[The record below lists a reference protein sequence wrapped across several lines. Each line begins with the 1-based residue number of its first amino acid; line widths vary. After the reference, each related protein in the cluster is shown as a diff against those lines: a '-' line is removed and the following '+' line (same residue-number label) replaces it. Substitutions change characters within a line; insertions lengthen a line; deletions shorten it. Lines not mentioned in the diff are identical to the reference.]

1 MFSYKEKVS
10 KNFNYRKNCQ
20 CQGEEKANSSS
31 KHSETIKGLVKY
43 GNSALFTFMILE
55 NVTWNKAYI
64 IYVLITKPSN

>member
-1 MFSYKEKVS
+1 MP
-10 KNFNYRKNCQ
+10 
-20 CQGEEKANSSS
+20 GEEKANSSS